1 MPRRKDISTIRRRR
15 SQRLRSMRGLMRRR
29 SRPLV
34 ILTLAAH

>member
-1 MPRRKDISTIRRRR
+1 MPMKKDISTIRMRR
-15 SQRLRSMRGLMRRR
+15 SQRLRDVRGLMRRR